1 MSDTRIEKDTMGEV
15 RVPKDALYGAQTQ
28 RAVDNFPVSG
38 RPLPARFLS
47 ALGHVKSA
55 CAEVNLALKPQR
67 MTAELCRQIQEACA
81 EVADGRHDAHF
92 PIDVFQTGSGTSTNM
107 NANEVIA
114 NLANRKAGGTLGV
127 WKPVH
132 PNDHVNM
139 GQSSNDIIPTVAHV
153 SALLAVHRDLK
164 PALDRLASSLEAKAK
179 EFDGVVK
186 NGRTH
191 LMDAMPVRMGQ
202 PFGGYA
208 MQVRKGWEQIERA
221 SKGLEELAIGG
232 TAVGT
237 GINSHPEFS
246 KRVCALLE
254 KKLGLPFR
262 EARNHFEAQGGR
274 DDLAMASGALKG
286 LACSL
291 TKIANDIR
299 WMGSGPIAGLSEL
312 LIPDLQP
319 GSSIMPGKVN
329 PVMSE
334 MLTQVAAQVIG
345 NDVAIAIGAQGGN
358 FELNVMIPVMIHNFL
373 GSVAILSN
381 ACRLFAEKCVD
392 GLKVNADRVS
402 DLLEK
407 NPISATVLNPVI
419 GYERAAKLVKEAL
432 AKKASVKKL
441 AVEQGLIKAE
451 EADRIF
457 DFRKM
462 TEPGETAGGGGG
474 GG

>member
-1 MSDTRIEKDTMGEV
+1 
-15 RVPKDALYGAQTQ
+15 
-28 RAVDNFPVSG
+28 
-38 RPLPARFLS
+38 
-47 ALGHVKSA
+47 
-55 CAEVNLALKPQR
+55 
-67 MTAELCRQIQEACA
+67 
-81 EVADGRHDAHF
+81 
-92 PIDVFQTGSGTSTNM
+92 M

-358 FELNVMIPVMIHNFL
+358 FE
-373 GSVAILSN
+373 N